1 MTFGIS
7 TVGAVMLAGAMAAG
21 ASVYSVDQQRRATNR
36 ASDLQAQASRDALTQ
51 QQAEQNQANQRT
63 ADTESILEGNSQGDT
78 QSTMLTGPNGLTL
91 DDLILGRGTS
101 LLGGRQ

>member
-1 MTFGIS
+1 MS
-7 TVGAVMLAGAMAAG
+7 AVATAIIAASVLAGG
-21 ASVYSVDQQRRATNR
+21 ATIYSADQQRRATNR

-63 ADTESILEGNSQGDT
+63 ADMESILEGNSQGDT
-78 QSTMLTGPNGLTL
+78 QSTMLTGANGLTL

>member
-7 TVGAVMLAGAMAAG
+7 TAGAIMIAGAMAAG
-21 ASVYSVDQQRRATNR
+21 ASVYSADQQRRATNR

-63 ADTESILEGNSQGDT
+63 ADTESILEGNSHGNT
-78 QSTMLTGPNGLTL
+78 QSTMLTGANGLTL

>member
-1 MTFGIS
+1 MS
-7 TVGAVMLAGAMAAG
+7 AVAAAIIAAG
-21 ASVYSVDQQRRATNR
+21 VIAGGATIYSADQQRRATNR

-63 ADTESILEGNSQGDT
+63 ADMESILEGNSQGDT
-78 QSTMLTGPNGLTL
+78 QSTMLTGANGLTL

-101 LLGGRQ
+101 LLGGRR

>member
-7 TVGAVMLAGAMAAG
+7 TVGAIMLAGAMATG

-78 QSTMLTGPNGLTL
+78 QSTMLTGANGLTL